1 MERNKK
7 MQGETERKCKK
18 WEEKTKE
25 KSKEKQKQTKGN
37 KNKCTR
43 P

>member
-7 MQGETERKCKK
+7 MQGETERKWKK

-25 KSKEKQKQTKGN
+25 KNKEKRKQTKGN